1 MKAILKFKCKF
12 MAAALLS
19 ACLATSTACSEDD
32 GPAGQ
37 DVDIVIPPAY
47 QRLVF
52 PATGGESPLLVKSSI
67 DLEAVAS
74 ADWVTAVR
82 VESTSQKMRKF
93 NVVCQPSAS
102 GVTDSA
108 QITLSAASGY
118 SGVVKVVRLSGAVLS
133 LVSDAEVTVGPEY
146 GEIVKIVVRANEAP
160 VFSSSESW
168 VTSPSPSEA
177 DGNYTFNAIVANNLT
192 TADRSATL
200 TISNSGG
207 SVSVIVTQ
215 SAGPGLDD
223 SAMPSDAMSLISKIY
238 AGINI
243 GNTMECPAGEG
254 DWSGEKVNADYV
266 EGLKALGF
274 NAVRIPCAW
283 HSHLSD
289 DKKYTIDPAWI
300 SRVKEVVDLCVGR
313 DMYVMLNIHWD
324 SGWLEDN
331 IFDASKKSAIVAEQK
346 AIWTQIATAF
356 KDYDEH
362 LFFAGCNE
370 PGMNET
376 INNTERWKTE
386 PDALKRYVEYAQTF
400 IDAVRATGGNNA
412 LRCLVFQGLGASISV
427 TCDHMSII
435 PTDVVEGRLIAELHY
450 YEPYQWAI
458 MGEDASWGKTFWY
471 WGMDNHKSGSNHNA
485 TYGEEDFVKSQFA
498 EIKKRFVDKGI
509 PVVIGEY
516 STRIRTGS
524 EDPSEEFDAELFQKS
539 RAYYN
544 EVVTREAKNHG
555 CAPFFWET
563 GAEVNR
569 KNGSAKLQYAIDGI
583 MRGAKDGKY
592 PF

>member
-1 MKAILKFKCKF
+1 MKDILMFKNRF

-19 ACLATSTACSEDD
+19 SCLAASTACSEDD
-32 GPAGQ
+32 GSAGQ
-37 DVDIVIPPAY
+37 NVDVVIPEAY

-52 PATGGESPLLVKSSI
+52 PATGGESPLIVQSSI
-67 DLEAVAS
+67 DLEAAAS

-133 LVSDAEVTVGPEY
+133 LVSDAEVSVGPAY
-146 GEIVKIVVRANEAP
+146 GEIVKIVVRANEEP

-177 DGNYTFNAIVANNLT
+177 DGEYTFNAVVAKNLT
-192 TADRSATL
+192 TAERSATL

-215 SAGPGLDD
+215 RAGSGLDD
-223 SAMPSDAMSLISKIY
+223 NGMPSDAKSLIAKIY

-254 DWSGEKVNADYV
+254 AWSGEKVNAAYV
-266 EGLKALGF
+266 AGLKALGF

-289 DKKYTIDPAWI
+289 AKKYTIDQAWI
-300 SRVKEVVDLCVGR
+300 SRVKEVVDYCVGN
-313 DMYVMLNIHWD
+313 DMYVMLNSHWD

-331 IFDASKKSAIVAEQK
+331 IFSASKKSAILAEQK

-376 INNTERWKTE
+376 VNKEDRWQTE

-412 LRCLVFQGLGASISV
+412 LRCLVFQGLGTSISA
-427 TCDHMSII
+427 TCDYMSII
-435 PTDVVEGRLIAELHY
+435 PTDAVEGRLIAEFHF
-450 YEPYQWAI
+450 YEPFQWAL
-458 MGEDASWGKTFWY
+458 MEDNASWGNTFWY
-471 WGMDNHKSGSNHNA
+471 WGMDNHKSGSKHNA
-485 TYGEEDFVKSQFA
+485 TWGEEDFVKSQFA
-498 EIKKRFVDKGI
+498 KVKDRFVDKGI

-516 STRIRTGS
+516 STRIHTGS
-524 EDPSEEFDAELFQKS
+524 EDPAEEFDAELNHKS

-555 CAPFFWET
+555 CAPFYWET

-569 KNGSAKLQYAIDGI
+569 KNGSAKLQYSIDGI
-583 MRGAKDGKY
+583 MRGAEDGRY